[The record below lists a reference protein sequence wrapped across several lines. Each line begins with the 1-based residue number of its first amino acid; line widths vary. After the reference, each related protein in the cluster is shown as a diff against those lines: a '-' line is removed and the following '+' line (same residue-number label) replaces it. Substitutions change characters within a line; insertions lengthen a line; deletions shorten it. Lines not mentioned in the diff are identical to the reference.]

1 MSNPIID
8 RIVEA
13 IEIPDTSYDLAN
25 KRYIDLGEWIN
36 RENSSCADHGPIIR
50 PQGSFRFGTVIRP
63 INNQD
68 EYDLD
73 MSCIFE
79 KGISRTTHTQEQ
91 IKVMLGNEI
100 EAYRK
105 YRGIEEEKEEKHR
118 CWRLSY
124 KDQMKFHLDVVPCI
138 PDEASSK
145 EIIANTMTKYG
156 VVHEF
161 AESIAISSV
170 AITDNRH
177 PNYRILCNDWKI
189 SNPEGYAQW
198 FESRMKLVERT
209 FMEKVAG
216 IDELPTYKWKTP
228 LQRCVQIL
236 KRHRDVMFAQNI
248 DLKPSSII
256 ITTLAANAYNGE
268 SNVEDAVKNILTKIK
283 GLINPTIPRIP
294 NPVDHREDFAD
305 RWSMECGRTLKLEQN
320 FFNWIDQAISDFNI
334 IDDSRDAQFIEK
346 QAMQKYSISL
356 DVGKLV
362 EALKVNG
369 PSTTIRPKLYN
380 IDDAAP
386 KPWQNI

>member
-8 RIVEA
+8 QIVEA

-36 RENSSCADHGPIIR
+36 RENSSCAVNGAILR

-79 KGISRTTHTQEQ
+79 KGISKTTHTQEQ
-91 IKVMLGNEI
+91 IKTMLGNEI
-100 EAYRK
+100 EAYRV
-105 YRGIEEEKEEKHR
+105 YRGIEEKKEEKHR

-124 KDQMKFHLDVVPCI
+124 KDQIKFHLDIVPCI
-138 PDEASSK
+138 PDEATSK

-156 VVHEF
+156 VLHEF
-161 AESIAISSV
+161 AEAIAISSV

-177 PNYRILCNDWKI
+177 PNYRTICNDWKI

-198 FESRMKLVERT
+198 FESRMKLAERA
-209 FMEKVAG
+209 FMEKVVG
-216 IDELPTYKWKTP
+216 IEELPSYKWKTP

-236 KRHRDVMFAQNI
+236 KRHRDVMFAQNS
-248 DLKPSSII
+248 DVKPSSII

-268 SNVEDAVKNILTKIK
+268 PNVEDAVKNVLIKIK
-283 GLINPTIPRIP
+283 GLINQAIPRIP

-305 RWSMECGRTLKLEQN
+305 KWATEDGLALKLEQN
-320 FFNWIDQAISDFNI
+320 FSNWLDQAIVDFNI
-334 IDDSRDAQFIEK
+334 IETSQDIQFVEK

-356 DVGKLV
+356 DVKKIE
-362 EALKVNG
+362 EALRYKGPTVNVA
-369 PSTTIRPKLYN
+369 PKYHN
-380 IDDAAP
+380 IEGAP
-386 KPWQNI
+386 KPWQNL